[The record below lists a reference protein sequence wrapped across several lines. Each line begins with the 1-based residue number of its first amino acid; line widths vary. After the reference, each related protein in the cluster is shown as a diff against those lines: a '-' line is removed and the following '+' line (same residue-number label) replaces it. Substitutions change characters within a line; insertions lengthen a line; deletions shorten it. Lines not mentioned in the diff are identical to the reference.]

1 MIRNHSVA
9 VVGGD
14 MRQFAE
20 YERLLMQ
27 NNDVVLCA
35 FEKCSFPG
43 RFTSQPICRDALYG
57 SDIVILPLPAFVGGR
72 LNAPYSDESVSFDAL
87 FRVIPKGATVF
98 GGKFDNASAEAAEKS
113 GFILNDYMKR
123 EEFAVMNAVPTAEG
137 ALALAIEH
145 TGGTIMGSRV
155 LICGYGRIGK
165 ILSERFRLLGAD
177 VFVSARRPEALS
189 WISAFG
195 MKPLKTGELYYTE
208 LDFDI
213 IVNTVP
219 HMIIDRRLIS
229 RVKNGCVIIDLASL
243 PGGVD
248 LDAAKE
254 MGIKALRALSLP
266 GKTAPSAAGRI
277 ILSTIENMLD
287 ETEMS
292 K

>member
-1 MIRNHSVA
+1 MKTIGFL
-9 VVGGD
+9 GGD
-14 MRQFAE
+14 ARMAYLANLLAADGCEVRSWSLPGAANESRPSEAMAAE
-20 YERLLMQ
+20 RI
-27 NNDVVLCA
+27 VL
-35 FEKCSFPG
+35 P
-43 RFTSQPICRDALYG
+43 
-57 SDIVILPLPAFVGGR
+57 VPLQKDGR
-72 LNAPYSDESVSFDAL
+72 LNGT
-87 FRVIPKGATVF
+87 RVPLGELWPRLNASQRIYAGAV
-98 GGKFDNASAEAAEKS
+98 SAEARRQAEQL
-113 GFILNDYMKR
+113 GLRVVDYCAD
-123 EEFAVMNAVPTAEG
+123 EALAVRNAVPTAEG

-145 TGGTIMGSRV
+145 TDGTIMGSRV